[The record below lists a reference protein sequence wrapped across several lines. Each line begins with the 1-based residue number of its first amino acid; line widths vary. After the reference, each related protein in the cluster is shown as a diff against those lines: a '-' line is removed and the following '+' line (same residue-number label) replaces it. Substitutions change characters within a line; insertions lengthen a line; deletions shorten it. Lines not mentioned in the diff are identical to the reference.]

1 MKASNNLQSRM
12 LKSSDLVRKPVTIHL
27 LHLQRSTIN
36 FTTSK
41 FRHYIV
47 QGFTNK
53 GTSICI
59 FCFKLDI
66 DSYIEDKD
74 Q

>member
-1 MKASNNLQSRM
+1 MKTSNNLQSRM
-12 LKSSDLVRKPVTIHL
+12 LKSSDLVRKPVTIYL

-36 FTTSK
+36 FTSK